1 MILIV
6 GGAGYIGSHM
16 NKMLNQRG
24 LETLVLDNLVY
35 GHREAVKW
43 GQFVEGD
50 LADVELL
57 GRIFTEY
64 PIDAVMHFSAYAY
77 VGESVLKPAKYYNN
91 NVANTLH
98 LLDAMMRHNV
108 KYFIFSS
115 TCATYGEP
123 KRMPI
128 IEDMPQ
134 NPINPYGR
142 SKLMVEKIL
151 EDYHRA
157 YGLNYCALRYFN
169 AAGADPDCEIGEQ
182 HDPETHLIPLV
193 LDAAIGKRES
203 ISVFGTDYPTVDGTC
218 VRDYIHINDLAD
230 AHIRALDYIQKNHCS
245 EQFNLGNGCGYSVK
259 KIIEMARKV
268 TGREIKVVYADRRA
282 GDPPELIGS
291 AEKALRIL
299 GWTPKFDLQSI
310 IETAWKW
317 HLKVNVK

>member
-16 NKMLNQRG
+16 NKILNQRG
-24 LETLVLDNLVY
+24 AETLVLDNLVY

-43 GQFVEGD
+43 GKFIEGD
-50 LADVELL
+50 LADVSLL
-57 GRIFTEY
+57 DRIFTEY
-64 PIDAVMHFSAYAY
+64 PIEAVMHFSAYAY
-77 VGESVLKPAKYYNN
+77 VGESVEKPEKYYNN
-91 NVANTLH
+91 NVVNTLH
-98 LLDAMMRHNV
+98 LLDAMRRHDV

-123 KRMPI
+123 EKMPI
-128 IEDMPQ
+128 VEDMPQ

-142 SKLMVEKIL
+142 TKLMVEKIL

-169 AAGADPDCEIGEQ
+169 AAGADPACEIGEL

-193 LDAAIGKRES
+193 LDAAIGKRKS
-203 ISVFGTDYPTVDGTC
+203 ISVFGTDYPTLDGTC

-230 AHIRALDYIQKNHCS
+230 AHIRALEYIRKNDCS
-245 EQFNLGNGCGYSVK
+245 EKFNLGNGCGYSVK
-259 KIIEMARKV
+259 EIIEMARKV
-268 TGREIKVVYADRRA
+268 TGKKIPVVYAERRP

-291 AEKALRIL
+291 AEKAKRIL
-299 GWTPKFDLQSI
+299 GWEPKFDLESI
-310 IETAWKW
+310 MQTAWAW
-317 HLKVNVK
+317 HQKHQF